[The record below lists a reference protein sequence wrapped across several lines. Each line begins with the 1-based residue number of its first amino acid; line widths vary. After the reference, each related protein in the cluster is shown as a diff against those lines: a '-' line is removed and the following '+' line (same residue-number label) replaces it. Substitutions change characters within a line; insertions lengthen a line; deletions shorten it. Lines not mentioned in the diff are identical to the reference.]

1 MFESGQLYNR
11 GLCLGFRVLT
21 KFSMSLYSRL
31 KVTMPSVWE
40 YAYIAIYTLN

>member
-40 YAYIAIYTLN
+40 YAYIANYTLN